1 MGIVFAARAI
11 SPVWRRQVWIFEPG
25 AIFLLG
31 VFPTQLI
38 RHKVKMLT
46 NPTRNS
52 RFPFKKPLRETPTT
66 YLAHKATR
74 TTRANPAAASFR
86 RQYRHYHH
94 C

>member
-1 MGIVFAARAI
+1 LSLRVTTPRYRDDLFG
-11 SPVWRRQVWIFEPG
+11 WRPRPPQVWIFEPG
-25 AIFLLG
+25 ALFLLG

-52 RFPFKKPLRETPTT
+52 RFPFKVALRESPTT

-74 TTRANPAAASFR
+74 VRVAVVARTTRRS
-86 RQYRHYHH
+86 
-94 C
+94 